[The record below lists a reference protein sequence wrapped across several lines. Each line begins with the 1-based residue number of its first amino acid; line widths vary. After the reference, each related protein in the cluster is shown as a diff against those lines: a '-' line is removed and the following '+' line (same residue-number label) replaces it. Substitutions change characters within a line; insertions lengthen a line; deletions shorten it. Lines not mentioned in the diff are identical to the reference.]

1 VYFVDQSF
9 LESLQGP
16 ESPIREVC
24 VPAGEPFFD
33 IALFGDACLSSADEA
48 SVNGLVSAYEGH
60 LGALSEGQPPHLL
73 ISAGDL
79 VKVTDRDLQGPL
91 LAAAVDAFTSM
102 GCDPRTTL
110 LSVPGNH
117 DVKDGVA
124 NYYQTFV
131 SRVVRHV
138 GDEQLPAR
146 PGDHPVAAVFRV
158 LRTASARA
166 GLPDIPLAYVA
177 VVGFDS
183 NHGDAGAY
191 DYGQVSPEQ
200 LAAFRVLIR
209 TLRAKVSHCAPLY
222 VLAVTHHNVLPIED
236 RRVLSL
242 ADAIDAH
249 EQVTRNVRNTSANA
263 SGLLEE
269 CRRLRT
275 SLLMHAHM
283 HKRDV
288 LDIAS
293 TPLDPRRLGAELTV
307 VAAPTLQG
315 GRSMSGM
322 ARIRLDLAQG
332 SMELAVDYARGP
344 DGEPGVPVQTTR
356 KLTSASR
363 ISAGERRL
371 YDAASKVIRQ
381 AMDLA
386 GTGDPEQ
393 AEWLPR
399 AERYREHVAQVWRLD
414 GCVPLS
420 VSARPLPQLSASE
433 RRTRYNLLL
442 LLRER
447 AGRYEILLS
456 RHTPLKP
463 SEVGAWDTLLM
474 PAFTNARALLE
485 HLHDDVV
492 RQVAARSTD
501 LAKAASGR
509 EFVAAVRE
517 ILATQDA
524 GGGLWADE
532 YRELGQLESRKLS
545 PTTGQITRSEY
556 HLVVLL
562 PFVQETRPTSDERER
577 NNYRTVMNW
586 LNELPSIKLAGEP
599 LTGHGSIPIEALYR
613 GGSGLR
619 WEPSADLGDDASDL
633 QVRQSRPMS
642 PGGVWFPLPPSD
654 ETGGAWARCPLIEH
668 RNLDVLTWVKA
679 EIDKR
684 RDIQGRYPP
693 HLLLGRFAGQ
703 GAFQAEPGGLLPF
716 EASGGERVEPPAPAR
731 STVEALERVRYLES
745 SDLQGQ
751 PYAGME
757 FRRVAL
763 QRRPLDRGPGRGAQD
778 VIMVFDMTELAGTRD
793 LAGVPGIASGQRLG
807 ILRPVQRFV
816 MRAGLQRAKTVIDFH
831 QELAADVVS
840 RHDPW
845 GFLLARYGEFGET
858 LALTPPI
865 LEQLWTEDTQF
876 DPPLVPDGHVE
887 FVLCDGNHR
896 VVQTVWIDGGV
907 LAAVAVVGR
916 LPQPYY
922 ALPFSAYEWENTAS
936 QVEDISPPVAAK
948 YAARKPDR
956 DADEHD
962 PDWYRRYYRD
972 LSTGFGNVGSQGGR
986 A

>member
-1 VYFVDQSF
+1 MYFVDPSF
-9 LESLQGP
+9 LRALQGP
-16 ESPIREVC
+16 EPPIREVS

-33 IALFGDACLSSADEA
+33 IALFGDACLSSADPVSATE
-48 SVNGLVSAYEGH
+48 LVGAYEGH
-60 LGALSEGQPPHLL
+60 LGALSGGQPPHLL

-79 VKVTDRDLQGPL
+79 IKVTDRDAQPPL
-91 LAAAVDAFTSM
+91 LAAAAEAFASM
-102 GCDPRTTL
+102 GRDPRTTL
-110 LSVPGNH
+110 LCVPGNH

-124 NYYQTFV
+124 TYYETFV
-131 SRVVRHV
+131 SRFLEQV
-138 GDEQLPAR
+138 GDEPRPAR
-146 PGDHPVAAVFRV
+146 PADRPVAAVFRV
-158 LRTASARA
+158 SAPASDGE
-166 GLPDIPLAYVA
+166 GLPDIPLAHVA
-177 VVGFDS
+177 VIGFDS
-183 NHGDAGAY
+183 NHSDAGVY
-191 DYGQVSPEQ
+191 DYGQVSPGQ
-200 LAAFRVLIR
+200 LAAFRALIR
-209 TLRAKVSHCAPLY
+209 TLRATVSDCAPLY
-222 VLAVTHHNVLPIED
+222 VLAVTHHNVLPVED
-236 RRVLSL
+236 RALFL
-242 ADAIDAH
+242 ADAIDAP
-249 EQVTRNVRNTSANA
+249 ERVANNVRNTSANA
-263 SGLLEE
+263 SGLLDE

-275 SLLMHAHM
+275 SLLVHAHM
-283 HKRDV
+283 HGRDV
-288 LDIAS
+288 LDITS

-315 GRSMSGM
+315 GRPVSGL

-363 ISAGERRL
+363 ISAPERRL
-371 YDAASKVIRQ
+371 YDAAGKVIRQ
-381 AMDLA
+381 AVAVA
-386 GTGDPEQ
+386 GAGDPEQ
-393 AEWLPR
+393 AEWLCR
-399 AERYREHVAQVWRLD
+399 AQRYREHVVEVWKQD

-420 VSARPLPQLSASE
+420 VPGGPLPQLSASE

-474 PAFTNARALLE
+474 PAFTDARALLE

-517 ILATQDA
+517 ILATQEP
-524 GGGLWADE
+524 GGGLWAAE
-532 YRELGQLESRKLS
+532 FRELAQLESRKLS
-545 PTTGQITRSEY
+545 PTTGQVTLSEF

-562 PFVQETRPTSDERER
+562 PFVQETRPTSDGRER
-577 NNYRTVMNW
+577 TNYRTVMSW

-599 LTGHGSIPIEALYR
+599 LTGPGSIPIEALYR
-613 GGSGLR
+613 GGAGLR
-619 WEPSADLGDDASDL
+619 WEPSADSDDDASDL
-633 QVRQSRPMS
+633 QVRQGRPLP
-642 PGGVWFPLPPSD
+642 PGGVWFPLPDSD
-654 ETGGAWARCPLIEH
+654 ETDGAWARCPLIEH

-684 RDIQGRYPP
+684 RDIRGRYPP
-693 HLLLGRFAGQ
+693 HLLLGRFTGQ
-703 GAFQAEPGGLLPF
+703 GGFRAEADGLLPF
-716 EASGGERVEPPAPAR
+716 QAPGEDRAEPPAPAR
-731 STVEALERVRYLES
+731 STVEALERVRYLEGS
-745 SDLQGQ
+745 PLQGH
-751 PYAGME
+751 PYAELE

-763 QRRPLDRGPGRGAQD
+763 ERRSLDRGRGRGGQD
-778 VIMVFDMTELAGTRD
+778 VIMVFDMTEHAESRSLAG
-793 LAGVPGIASGQRLG
+793 LSGISSDQRLG

-816 MRAGLQRAKTVIDFH
+816 MRAGLERAKTVIGF
-831 QELAADVVS
+831 QRELIGDGTTK
-840 RHDPW
+840 HDPW
-845 GFLLARYGEFGET
+845 GFVRARFGDFGET

-876 DPPLVPDGHVE
+876 DPPLVTEEHAE

-896 VVQTVWIDGGV
+896 VVQTVWICRGV
-907 LAAVAVVGR
+907 LAAVAVLGR

-922 ALPFSAYEWENTAS
+922 AFPFSAYEWENTAS
-936 QVEDISPPVAAK
+936 QVVDISPPAAAK
-948 YAARKPDR
+948 YAARKPPR
-956 DADEHD
+956 ESEEQH
-962 PDWYRRYYRD
+962 PEWYRRYYRD